1 MSILQVDFLPKIF
14 FVMSS
19 IISPVIFDLDPYNA
33 YISIFRKH
41 QQEFGTM
48 PTISACRLD
57 FLIDDETKLIGFIS
71 AILQISEYELF
82 RIAHQYW
89 FNQPISETRLDIL
102 FKDYLANGSTPYWVN
117 DFARKAHEKFKAGEL
132 NYKDYGIKR
141 RVCDR
146 KTKIKGWLLTVFLL
160 ILMVLYSIMITWYPS
175 Y

>member
-1 MSILQVDFLPKIF
+1 
-14 FVMSS
+14 
-19 IISPVIFDLDPYNA
+19 
-33 YISIFRKH
+33 
-41 QQEFGTM
+41 M

-57 FLIDDETKLIGFIS
+57 ILIDDETKLIGFIS

-82 RIAHQYW
+82 RIAYQYW
-89 FNQPISETRLDIL
+89 FNQPITETQLDIL

-117 DFARKAHEKFKAGEL
+117 DFTRKANEKFRAGEL
-132 NYKDYGIKR
+132 NYKEYGIKR

-160 ILMVLYSIMITWYPS
+160 ILMVIYSIMITWYPS